1 MPQPA
6 EWKTPN
12 CTQVPRL
19 SLGSS
24 SQEVTSQNTGSSCQV
39 SGAQPVSSVFLFG
52 RNRILCSNIS
62 VKGLLLYPAP
72 VIPRSL
78 IPWSNGARRREPSIP
93 EGWPLHEG
101 EKTGVETAYTK
112 AIY

>member
-52 RNRILCSNIS
+52 KSSVSSAVIYLLKASCFILH
-62 VKGLLLYPAP
+62 L
-72 VIPRSL
+72 
-78 IPWSNGARRREPSIP
+78 
-93 EGWPLHEG
+93 
-101 EKTGVETAYTK
+101 
-112 AIY
+112 